1 MLDMQFASNT
11 VRDKHIRKLV
21 SALKDAGLEVSVTKG
36 KQHIRVENPQTHKVV
51 FFGGNSLGD
60 WRAAK
65 NILRDLKLVG
75 FDQDI
80 KLGQEQHM
88 AKITKT
94 LTATLTKNTSVEKG
108 GAWLLTIIE
117 GVSGAI
123 SESPGVHSA
132 WANPSAAKR
141 FLRAYVQQNTPRK
154 SIKMVVQATNALD
167 KPTHLSGELSWKEVA

>member
-1 MLDMQFASNT
+1 
-11 VRDKHIRKLV
+11 
-21 SALKDAGLEVSVTKG
+21 
-36 KQHIRVENPQTHKVV
+36 
-51 FFGGNSLGD
+51 
-60 WRAAK
+60 
-65 NILRDLKLVG
+65 
-75 FDQDI
+75 
-80 KLGQEQHM
+80 M

-141 FLRAYVQQNTPRK
+141 FLKAYVQQNTPRK